1 MAGILEGVDRRTQLV
16 GENRLELLLFRLG
29 GKQLF
34 GINVFKVREVIHC
47 PQLTWVPNG
56 HRLIRGIADIR
67 HKVISVIDLALA
79 LGKEP
84 IAESDSSYVIIS
96 EFNRNVQGFLVSGVD
111 RIVNLNWEAVLP
123 PPKGT
128 EENTYLTAV
137 TEVDGHLVEIIDV
150 EKVLDEVIGIADA
163 VAPRLTEAAHEA
175 EMRVR
180 QVLVADDSSVA
191 RNQIRRALAE
201 IGVEC
206 ILVRDGREALQQ
218 MRSWAAEEQPL
229 SSRIALLISDIEMP
243 EMDGYTLTAEIRKD
257 PRLKDTFVV
266 LHSSLSGVFNNSM
279 VEKVGADRFL
289 AKFQPDELA
298 EVVLARIHG
307 REQSVRLAV

>member
-1 MAGILEGVDRRTQLV
+1 M
-16 GENRLELLLFRLG
+16 
-29 GKQLF
+29 
-34 GINVFKVREVIHC
+34 REVIQC

-79 LGKEP
+79 LGKEA
-84 IAESDSSYVIIS
+84 IAEAESSYVIIS
-96 EFNRNVQGFLVSGVD
+96 EFNRNVQGFLVSGVE

-123 PPKGT
+123 PPRGT

-150 EKVLDEVIGIADA
+150 EKVLDEVIGTADA
-163 VAPRLTEAAHEA
+163 VAPRLTDAASAA
-175 EMRVR
+175 EIRVR

-191 RNQIRRALAE
+191 RNQIRRALAQV
-201 IGVEC
+201 GVEC
-206 ILVRDGREALQQ
+206 ILVRDGREALAQL
-218 MRSWAAEEQPL
+218 RSWAAEEQPL
-229 SSRIALLISDIEMP
+229 SSRISLIISDIEMP

-257 PRLKDTFVV
+257 PRLKDSFVV
-266 LHSSLSGVFNNSM
+266 LHSSLSGGFNNSM

-298 EVVLARIHG
+298 ELVLARIQG
-307 REQSVRLAV
+307 RELPLPAAV